1 MFVSKLCTEW
11 KVDNSCFLVS
21 YEEGQPFRYF
31 TVCCNAEV
39 KLKNL
44 KKSNFIT
51 VCTCTCIKWNRKLIG
66 YFQLKQVTRK
76 YVIGFFIKPSLK
88 LIFGNTI
95 WWDWGSDCW
104 LPIKGC
110 NEVCSLDVVWTWVL
124 CYVFYLS
131 RIVVYNFNVCKF
143 PSSAWKKCAKVGT
156 DFMQVIRS
164 IYFCVQVYLLWC

>member
-21 YEEGQPFRYF
+21 YEVGQPFRYL
-31 TVCCNAEV
+31 TVWCNAEV

-76 YVIGFFIKPSLK
+76 YVIGFYIKPSLK

-124 CYVFYLS
+124 CYVF
-131 RIVVYNFNVCKF
+131 F
-143 PSSAWKKCAKVGT
+143 
-156 DFMQVIRS
+156 
-164 IYFCVQVYLLWC
+164 IYIEL